1 MSSNQTHQGNLPS
14 LNDIISETK
23 EVEPNTLIISE
34 EKPQEIIYSG
44 NISSQRGNVNQSSTN
59 NETQG
64 PSSIKITRKIVTS
77 QPVTETHVTKTK
89 VITTTTRGGMP
100 TTTKTTNYNNIAS
113 NNISSV
119 IRYLNCYRPI

>member
-44 NISSQRGNVNQSSTN
+44 NISSQRGNVNQSSKRKC
-59 NETQG
+59 E
-64 PSSIKITRKIVTS
+64 SIFNKK
-77 QPVTETHVTKTK
+77 
-89 VITTTTRGGMP
+89 
-100 TTTKTTNYNNIAS
+100 
-113 NNISSV
+113 
-119 IRYLNCYRPI
+119 